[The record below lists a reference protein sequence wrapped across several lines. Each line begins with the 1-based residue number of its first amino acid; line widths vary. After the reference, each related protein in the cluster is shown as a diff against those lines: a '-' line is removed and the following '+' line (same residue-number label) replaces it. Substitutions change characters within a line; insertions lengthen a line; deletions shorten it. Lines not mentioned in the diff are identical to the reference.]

1 MKLSE
6 SVKSSL
12 QNIFS
17 HKFRSFLTLL
27 GIIIGVFA
35 VVTMFSSI
43 YGIKQLVKDRMEGMG
58 WNNSI
63 IIYPS
68 SGEEDTSTMRRR
80 FRYIMREHKPL
91 TMRDYQ
97 MLDREIDT
105 RYIYGMVESWYKFF
119 QEEKDDWVRLK
130 ATNNDFFYTQTYPL
144 RSGRYFNTFE
154 MKSSSKVCILG
165 FHFAEQNFQSDPLG
179 KFVKIGENRYKV
191 IGVLK
196 DDVLNTNGMNFNP
209 WGRRMDL
216 RAVYIPL
223 STGAKYLRSSRAID
237 YIYLQAKNEEQFPEM
252 KRSTRQKLL
261 AQHKMAHDFSF
272 NDVGALMFKITKE
285 IQDMM
290 EKWNITLFSIASISL
305 IVGGIGLFSTLL
317 ISINERMMEIGVR
330 KSIGATDLD
339 IFLHFLLEAIILA
352 VFAAV
357 SGIALSMVLVRV
369 IAVALNFQFPVPLQ
383 GILVGLGFSLLIGL
397 ISGLY
402 PAIKASRIDPIKAI
416 YYFE

>member
-1 MKLSE
+1 MS
-6 SVKSSL
+6 
-12 QNIFS
+12 
-17 HKFRSFLTLL
+17 
-27 GIIIGVFA
+27 
-35 VVTMFSSI
+35 
-43 YGIKQLVKDRMEGMG
+43 
-58 WNNSI
+58 
-63 IIYPS
+63 
-68 SGEEDTSTMRRR
+68 
-80 FRYIMREHKPL
+80 
-91 TMRDYQ
+91 DYS
-97 MLDREIDT
+97 MLDREIET

-119 QEEKDDWVRLK
+119 QDEKDDWVRLK
-130 ATNNDFFYTQTYPL
+130 ATSNDFFYTQTYPL
-144 RSGRYFNTFE
+144 KSGRYFNAFE

-165 FHFAEQNFQSDPLG
+165 YHFAEQNFQSDPLG
-179 KFVKIGENRYKV
+179 ELVKIGENRYKV
-191 IGVLK
+191 IGVLQN
-196 DDVLNTNGMNFNP
+196 DVLNTKGMNFNP

-223 STGAKYLRSSRAID
+223 STGAKYLRSSNAID
-237 YIYLQAKNEEQFPEM
+237 YIYLQAKSDIQFPEM
-252 KRSTRQKLL
+252 KLTTRQKLM

-285 IQDMM
+285 IQDIMN
-290 EKWNITLFSIASISL
+290 KWNVTLFSIASISL

-352 VFAAV
+352 TFAAL
-357 SGIALSMVLVRV
+357 SGIALSMILVKA